1 MLSFVN
7 SSIEINFK
15 AKVINVVN
23 EETAGALPSRRVRV
37 ALIHQCRAD
46 EHALHRPDASFP
58 GLSCILEAVFG
69 KELFKNHSHF
79 QLVNTAF
86 FMLNAI
92 YAFIPNFAIVCGII
106 LYEGLIGGASYV
118 NTFHHIHKKVPA
130 LVLSIT
136 LQSLSEEQKRKRKAQ
151 KK

>member
-1 MLSFVN
+1 MRKLQVLYQVGVFVSR
-7 SSIEINFK
+7 SS
-15 AKVINVVN
+15 INVVQMN
-23 EETAGALPSRRVRV
+23 MLFIALMPV
-37 ALIHQCRAD
+37 
-46 EHALHRPDASFP
+46 
-58 GLSCILEAVFG
+58 
-69 KELFKNHSHF
+69 F

-92 YAFIPNFAIVCGII
+92 YSFIPNFAIVCGII

-130 LVLSIT
+130 LVLPIT

-151 KK
+151 KE